1 MVLIFT
7 RIQKKGLDIGKFI
20 WRVYMMINLYNVT
33 VYIQFNSR
41 EEQRYHEKLFQQLVN
56 LTLDIK
62 VNVPPNF
69 EIMRNYL
76 WRRSIKCRETLL
88 ISAENENKSN
98 Y

>member
-1 MVLIFT
+1 
-7 RIQKKGLDIGKFI
+7 
-20 WRVYMMINLYNVT
+20 MMINLYNVT

>member
-1 MVLIFT
+1 
-7 RIQKKGLDIGKFI
+7 
-20 WRVYMMINLYNVT
+20 MMINLYNVI
-33 VYIQFNSR
+33 VYIQFNSNR
-41 EEQRYHEKLFQQLVN
+41 EEQRSHEKLFQQLVN

-69 EIMRNYL
+69 EIMRNL
-76 WRRSIKCRETLL
+76 IICGEEVQCRETLL

>member
-1 MVLIFT
+1 
-7 RIQKKGLDIGKFI
+7 
-20 WRVYMMINLYNVT
+20 MMINLYNVT
-33 VYIQFNSR
+33 VYIQFNSNR
-41 EEQRYHEKLFQQLVN
+41 EEQRSHEKLFQQLVN